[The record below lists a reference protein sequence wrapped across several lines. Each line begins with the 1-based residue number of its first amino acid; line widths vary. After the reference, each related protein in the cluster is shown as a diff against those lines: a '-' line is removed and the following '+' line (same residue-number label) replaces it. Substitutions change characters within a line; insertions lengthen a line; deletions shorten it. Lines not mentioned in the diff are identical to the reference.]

1 MAFEFD
7 QIQFK
12 LIMKKYFI
20 LSSFVLAICFSA
32 SAQKYFNKEE
42 SIISSK
48 KWTVVEVKGKEP
60 VFELAEELA
69 FDIDKKF
76 RIKKNNSDRL
86 TGTWFLDK
94 DYLILNFE
102 GADGLSRGRSYP
114 QKMKVLKL
122 SKDELKVKFKIEK
135 NQKITFR

>member
-1 MAFEFD
+1 MKNYLFSSAFF
-7 QIQFK
+7 
-12 LIMKKYFI
+12 LIF
-20 LSSFVLAICFSA
+20 CFSA

-42 SIISSK
+42 SIISAK
-48 KWTVVEVKGKEP
+48 KWTVVVVKGKDP
-60 VFELAEELA
+60 VFELGEELA

-76 RIKKNNSDRL
+76 RIKKNNSDRM

-94 DYLILNFE
+94 DYLILNIE
-102 GADGLSRGRSYP
+102 GADGLSRGKRYP

-122 SKDELKVKFKIEK
+122 SKDELKVKFKTEK

>member
-1 MAFEFD
+1 
-7 QIQFK
+7 
-12 LIMKKYFI
+12 MKKYLFFPAFFLI
-20 LSSFVLAICFSA
+20 FCFSA
-32 SAQKYFNKEE
+32 FGQKYFKKEE

-48 KWTVVEVKGKEP
+48 KWTVVEAKGKNP
-60 VFELAEELA
+60 VFEIGEELA

-76 RIKKNNSDRL
+76 RIKKNNSDRV

-94 DYLILNFE
+94 DYLLLKIE
-102 GADGLSRGRSYP
+102 GAGALNRGQRYP

-135 NQKITFR
+135 NQKITFH

>member
-1 MAFEFD
+1 M
-7 QIQFK
+7 I
-12 LIMKKYFI
+12 KYLFFT
-20 LSSFVLAICFSA
+20 SFLVFFCFSA

-48 KWTVVEVKGKEP
+48 KWIVVEVKGKDP
-60 VFELAEELA
+60 IFELGEELA

-76 RIKKNNSDRL
+76 RIKKNNSDRM

-94 DYLILNFE
+94 DYLILNIE
-102 GADGLSRGRSYP
+102 GADGLSRGKRYP